1 MEETAAQAVAAP
13 DSRSTVLD
21 GNSTPPSGG
30 GRPALSEPTERKPES
45 VGDSLRASLKEIK
58 AEEAPAADD
67 KKAETPKVDKKDI
80 EAVKAQ
86 RNDAP
91 KADDQKQAKADDQ
104 IKDEKAAL
112 VDEQQPD
119 KREPAKADAGSEQ
132 EGEGRGRAPDGRRP
146 NPPARFLTAAKD
158 VWANTPRSV
167 QSEVS
172 RMEQDHAREI
182 ETYRAQVAEYERLKP
197 FAERA
202 QKGGTDLPTALSRY
216 VGMEDAFRQDPAQ
229 GFKSLLNNLQM
240 TPQQAIVAMTRAYGV
255 TPADLAR
262 HIQSAPDQYNALVQQ
277 QGQRPQPQPQQPEAQ
292 REDPRVAALEA
303 RLAAME
309 TQNVA
314 TSIVGP
320 LIERIGEERYAE
332 LEDDIVMLLNSG
344 KIPKTLS
351 PAERLQEA
359 YTLADRLNPASRAPQ
374 QRSDNGL
381 DDSDRRAASHLNGNL
396 QVKSSLGGAN
406 DGDIAEPSGK
416 SIRAVLEAE
425 ARRIRRA

>member
-1 MEETAAQAVAAP
+1 
-13 DSRSTVLD
+13 
-21 GNSTPPSGG
+21 
-30 GRPALSEPTERKPES
+30 
-45 VGDSLRASLKEIK
+45 
-58 AEEAPAADD
+58 
-67 KKAETPKVDKKDI
+67 
-80 EAVKAQ
+80 
-86 RNDAP
+86 
-91 KADDQKQAKADDQ
+91 
-104 IKDEKAAL
+104 
-112 VDEQQPD
+112 
-119 KREPAKADAGSEQ
+119 
-132 EGEGRGRAPDGRRP
+132 
-146 NPPARFLTAAKD
+146 
-158 VWANTPRSV
+158 
-167 QSEVS
+167 
-172 RMEQDHAREI
+172 
-182 ETYRAQVAEYERLKP
+182 
-197 FAERA
+197 
-202 QKGGTDLPTALSRY
+202 
-216 VGMEDAFRQDPAQ
+216 
-229 GFKSLLNNLQM
+229 M

-255 TPADLAR
+255 SPADLAR
-262 HIQSAPDQYNALVQQ
+262 HIQQAPDQYNALVQQ
-277 QGQRPQPQPQQPEAQ
+277 QGQRPQPQTQQPTAQ

-374 QRSDNGL
+374 QRSNDGL
-381 DDSDRRAASHLNGNL
+381 DDNDRRAASHLNGNL